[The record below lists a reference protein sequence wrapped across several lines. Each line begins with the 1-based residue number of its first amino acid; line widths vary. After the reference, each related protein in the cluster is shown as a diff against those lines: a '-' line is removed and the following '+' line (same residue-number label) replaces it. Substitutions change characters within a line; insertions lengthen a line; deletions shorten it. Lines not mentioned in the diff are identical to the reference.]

1 MPHTTQIQGFRKD
14 INGLRAWAVTV
25 VILYHF
31 EVPGF
36 RGGFV
41 GVDLFFAISGFLMT
55 RIVIQGLYRSKT
67 ATGFSVSRFYL
78 ARARRIIP
86 ALAALCASLLILG
99 WFFLIPIEYEKLG
112 GHIVSALGF
121 FSNYKFRSRAGY
133 FNAASQE
140 NWLLHTW
147 SLSVEW
153 QFYLVFPLLLMMAW
167 KLRPGI
173 VSLKYTL
180 ATGFILSLALSIVLS
195 PLRPSDAFY
204 LLPTRAWEML
214 AGGLAYLTTYRH
226 GFSKPSSRRLEA
238 LGLALIIVAT
248 LALDEN
254 RSWPGIWAVAPVSG
268 AVAILLANRA
278 ESAWTGNALSQWL
291 GTHSYSLYLWHW
303 PIAVTL
309 NHLDLRNSAVAV
321 LCGLILTGLL
331 GKLSFRLI
339 ENPARKYLA
348 QEKPFMQSMALI
360 LGVLFIAANAQY
372 IKETHGVNSR
382 LPASLRDISSFKF
395 DYAFYREGRCLLR
408 PEQTATALASC
419 IDSGHAE
426 SSEIVLLWGDSYAAH
441 LYPGLSKTAT
451 DKWRLAQMTSIGC
464 PPILGLE
471 MPNKPHCKATNDII
485 LEWIRNEMP
494 NRVILAGNWVI
505 YDWQQVSR
513 TVDTLKSMGVKRIDL
528 VGPAPMWKKNLSSIL
543 IETAWND
550 EAHGHVMPHRLSQG
564 LKPRLSQTDREM
576 KDYAHHA
583 GINFISVY
591 DILCEAGGCLAFVDE
606 PHIDNL
612 IAWDNGHFTVPGS
625 NYVVSKFPR

>member
-1 MPHTTQIQGFRKD
+1 
-14 INGLRAWAVTV
+14 
-25 VILYHF
+25 
-31 EVPGF
+31 
-36 RGGFV
+36 
-41 GVDLFFAISGFLMT
+41 MT
-55 RIVIQGLYRSKT
+55 SIVIQGLDRSKT
-67 ATGFSVSRFYL
+67 AAGFSVSRFYL

-133 FNAASQE
+133 FNPASQE

-153 QFYLVFPLLLMMAW
+153 QFYLVFPLLLMTAW

-173 VSLKYTL
+173 VPLKYTL
-180 ATGFILSLALSIVLS
+180 ATGFILSLALSVVLS

-214 AGGLAYLTTYRH
+214 AGGLAYLATYRH
-226 GFSKPSSRRLEA
+226 EFSKPNSKRLEA
-238 LGLALIIVAT
+238 LGLALIIVAV
-248 LALDEN
+248 LVLDEN
-254 RSWPGIWAVAPVSG
+254 RSWPGIWAVVPVSG

-303 PIAVTL
+303 PMAVAL
-309 NHLDLRNSAVAV
+309 GHLDLRNSAVAV

-331 GKLSFRLI
+331 GTLSSRLI

-348 QEKPFMQSMALI
+348 QEKPFVQSIVLI
-360 LGVLFIAANAQY
+360 FGILFIAANAQY

-382 LPASLRDISSFKF
+382 LPESLRDISSFKF

-408 PEQTATALASC
+408 PEQTATALSLC
-419 IDSGHAE
+419 IDAGHAQP
-426 SSEIVLLWGDSYAAH
+426 SEIVLLWGDSYAAH
-441 LYPGLSKTAT
+441 LYPGLSKMAT
-451 DKWRLAQMTSIGC
+451 GKWRLAQMTSIGC

-471 MPNKPHCKATNDII
+471 MPAKPHCKATNDII
-485 LEWIRNEMP
+485 LDWIRNEMP
-494 NRVILAGNWVI
+494 NRVILAGNWII

-543 IETAWND
+543 IETAWKN
-550 EAHGHVMPHRLSQG
+550 EAHGHVMPNRLSQG

-576 KDYAHHA
+576 KDYAQRA

-625 NYVVSKFPR
+625 NYVVSKFPP

>member
-1 MPHTTQIQGFRKD
+1 
-14 INGLRAWAVTV
+14 
-25 VILYHF
+25 
-31 EVPGF
+31 
-36 RGGFV
+36 
-41 GVDLFFAISGFLMT
+41 MT
-55 RIVIQGLYRSKT
+55 RIVIQGLGRSKT
-67 ATGFSVSRFYL
+67 AAGFSVSRFYL

-133 FNAASQE
+133 FNPASQE

-153 QFYLVFPLLLMMAW
+153 QFYLVFPLLLMTAW

-173 VSLKYTL
+173 VPLKYTL
-180 ATGFILSLALSIVLS
+180 ATGFIFSLALSFVLS

-214 AGGLAYLTTYRH
+214 AGGLAYLATYRH

-238 LGLALIIVAT
+238 LGLLLIIVAV
-248 LALDEN
+248 LVLDEN
-254 RSWPGIWAVAPVSG
+254 RSWPGIWAVVPVSG

-303 PIAVTL
+303 PMAVAL
-309 NHLDLRNSAVAV
+309 GHLDLRKSAVAV
-321 LCGLILTGLL
+321 LSGLILTGLL
-331 GKLSFRLI
+331 GAVSSRLI

-348 QEKPFMQSMALI
+348 QEKPFVQSVVLI
-360 LGVLFIAANAQY
+360 FGILFIAANAQY
-372 IKETHGVNSR
+372 IKETNGVNSR
-382 LPASLRDISSFKF
+382 LPESLRDISSFKF
-395 DYAFYREGRCLLR
+395 DYAFYREGQCLLR
-408 PEQTATALASC
+408 PEQTATTLSSC
-419 IDSGHAE
+419 IDSGHPE

-441 LYPGLSKTAT
+441 LYPGLSKIAT
-451 DKWRLAQMTSIGC
+451 GKWRLAQMTSIGC

-471 MPNKPHCKATNDII
+471 IPAKPHCRATNDFI
-485 LEWIRNEMP
+485 LDWTRREMP
-494 NRVILAGNWVI
+494 NRVILAGNWII
-505 YDWQQVSR
+505 YDWQKVSR

-576 KDYAHHA
+576 KDYAQHA
-583 GINFISVY
+583 GISFISVY

-606 PHIDNL
+606 PHVDNL

-625 NYVVSKFPR
+625 NYVVSKFPP